1 MDKEETAI
9 LFVDDE
15 PSILNALSRL
25 LMDEKYSILTAN
37 SGQDGLALLEKQ
49 AVQIVISD
57 FRMPGMN
64 GVEFLSEVR
73 KRWPDTVRI
82 VLSGYADSSV
92 IVSAINEGQV
102 YKFIPKPWNNDDL
115 RVTISNSV
123 ERYYL
128 HRKNKELAEELS
140 EKNDNLMRLNAEL
153 NKLLAEKT
161 ENLAF
166 RDMVLAANQRILD
179 SLPIGILGVDC
190 DGMIVTSNAKW
201 LELMKHGYD
210 LLGRNAEE
218 VLSQD
223 LIGLIDRARGNGVS
237 SMLDTIGGQPCL
249 IKGTVIRNRDLVQ
262 GIMIAIIPKEDLR

>member
-1 MDKEETAI
+1 MDNETRL

-15 PSILNALSRL
+15 QNILNALSRL
-25 LMDEKYSILTAN
+25 LMDKEYSILTAT

-49 AVQIVISD
+49 PVQIVVSD

-82 VLSGYADSSV
+82 VLSGYADSNV

-115 RVTISNSV
+115 RVTIANAV
-123 ERYYL
+123 ERYHLYS
-128 HRKNKELAEELS
+128 KNKELASELR

-153 NKLLAEKT
+153 NLLLAEKT

-166 RDMVLAANQRILD
+166 REMVLAANQIILD
-179 SLPIGILGVDC
+179 SLPIGILGVDS

-201 LELMKHGYD
+201 FEIMKHGYD
-210 LLGRNAEE
+210 LLGRNAEN

-223 LIGLIDRARGNGVS
+223 LVLLIDRARENGDSSISGNI
-237 SMLDTIGGQPCL
+237 DGQPCV
-249 IKGTVIRNRDLVQ
+249 IKGTLIRNRDSVK
-262 GIMIAIIPKEDLR
+262 GILIAVIPKEDTL